1 MKQSFP
7 FFILSLMKRRPW
19 HYVGGIV
26 SVIILD
32 AIDMAPALIV
42 KHITNEVQHR
52 PAELDVVKFALLLV
66 ASYFGISI
74 LRLTWRFCL
83 MLPSRTLEKELR
95 DEAYQKLLHA
105 NYNQVAQ
112 LKIGDVISTLSQD
125 VSNIRMFMGPGVLI
139 FFDSLAYVFFIP
151 ATLFYILG
159 TVAFYV
165 LAPFVV
171 LALVVYRVQKPIEA
185 GYQDISHQLGDLS
198 QYIYEDAAGSRFFRA
213 EGLLQIRRHR
223 YQLLL
228 SKLLGRQLG
237 ITKWELGLDATL
249 QSVIQT
255 SYLTVLTLAF
265 MGHGEMSQGL
275 GVLTVSIQLLDK
287 LLWPLMSFSYL
298 MNLFQQAKAGSYRY
312 QDITS
317 LSQKSTG
324 NIALDGM
331 VNRIVVQNLSARS
344 LDGKTLLSQVNF
356 EANKGEHIALI
367 GKVGSGKS
375 LMLQILAG
383 MWEIDFLS
391 FTELSFNGHS
401 FHQLKRQSLWN
412 QLSYMPQTP
421 QIFNRSLAGNISP
434 IQFIKPQEI
443 QVSLERADLSQDV
456 AGFEQGL
463 NTVIGEKGM
472 NLSGGQKSRTLI
484 ARSFHAQAGLY
495 LWDDSMSALDSVTE
509 RKILENLRQLHHD
522 AILISATHRLSSLK
536 YFDRIAIFHE
546 GSIVAF
552 GQFNEIKSH
561 PVYLEMESLQQERDA
576 WT

>member
-7 FFILSLMKRRPW
+7 LFILSLMKRRPW

-66 ASYFGISI
+66 AAYFGISI

-159 TVAFYV
+159 TAAFYV

-171 LALVVYRVQKPIEA
+171 LALVVYRVQKPIEE

-198 QYIYEDAAGSRFFRA
+198 QYIYEDASGSRFFRA
-213 EGLLQIRRHR
+213 EGLLEIRRHR

-298 MNLFQQAKAGSYRY
+298 MNLFQQARAGATRY
-312 QDITS
+312 QDIMALTH
-317 LSQKSTG
+317 KTTG
-324 NIALDGM
+324 NIALDSM
-331 VNRIVVQNLSARS
+331 VHRIVVQNLSARS
-344 LDGKTLLSQVNF
+344 LEGKTLLSGVHF

-434 IQFIKPQEI
+434 IQFIDPQQI
-443 QVSLERADLSQDV
+443 QVSLERADLAQDV
-456 AGFEQGL
+456 KSFEQGV
-463 NTVIGEKGM
+463 NTMIGEKGM

-536 YFDRIAIFHE
+536 YFDRIALFHE
-546 GSIVAF
+546 GTIVAC
-552 GQFNEIKSH
+552 GQLSEIKNH
-561 PVYLEMESLQQERDA
+561 PIYLEMEALQEEKPT

>member
-1 MKQSFP
+1 
-7 FFILSLMKRRPW
+7 MKRRPW
-19 HYVGGIV
+19 HYVGGII

-32 AIDMAPALIV
+32 AIDIAPALIV

-52 PAELDVVKFALLLV
+52 PAELDVVKFALFLV
-66 ASYFGISI
+66 AAYFGISI

-159 TVAFYV
+159 TAAFYV
-165 LAPFVV
+165 LAPFVL
-171 LALVVYRVQKPIEA
+171 LALVVYRVQKPIEE

-213 EGLLQIRRHR
+213 EGLLEIRRHR

-255 SYLTVLTLAF
+255 SYLTVLILAF

-298 MNLFQQAKAGSYRY
+298 MNLFQQAKAGSYRF

-344 LDGKTLLSQVNF
+344 LEGKTLLSQVNF

-421 QIFNRSLAGNISP
+421 QIFNRTLAGNISP
-434 IQFIKPQEI
+434 IQFLKPQEI
-443 QVSLERADLSQDV
+443 HVSLERADLSQDV

-463 NTVIGEKGM
+463 NTLIGEKGM

-552 GQFNEIKSH
+552 GQFSEIKGH